1 MSKINPCIGASSH
14 VWRVH
19 GACLL
24 KNCVSLQAGCLLQV
38 DRVEAIISLQIVG
51 PNLQLYRSI
60 VQWSSVVHV
69 KKHKYLVYF
78 IYCFHENFAQFI
90 HGDHMKICRSK
101 KEKTKRPARDLDF

>member
-69 KKHKYLVYF
+69 KK
-78 IYCFHENFAQFI
+78 
-90 HGDHMKICRSK
+90 
-101 KEKTKRPARDLDF
+101 T